1 MFHFLFTF
9 RSELYLLCDIYI
21 YICTCM
27 SRMHRHINFT
37 NALHV
42 PEQAIPCALFF
53 SFLLAHQDGK
63 AMRIL

>member
-1 MFHFLFTF
+1 M
-9 RSELYLLCDIYI
+9 YL
-21 YICTCM
+21 M

-42 PEQAIPCALFF
+42 PEQGIPSLRTIF